1 MGSGGFCAMHRPTT
15 GLWQNSDFL
24 KLWLG
29 QAVSQFGDR
38 ITRGALPL
46 TAVLTLH
53 ATAGDMS
60 LLIVVLAAPML
71 LVGLLA
77 GVWVDRLRRRPLLII
92 TDLVR
97 AGLLASI
104 PLAALFGVLA

>member
-1 MGSGGFCAMHRPTT
+1 MPACAMHGPTT
-15 GLWQNSDFL
+15 GLWRNSDFR

-29 QAVSQFGDR
+29 QAVSQCGDR

-46 TAVLTLH
+46 TAVITLH

-60 LLIVVLAAPML
+60 LLIVVQAAPML

-77 GVWVDRLRRRPLLII
+77 GVWVDRLRRRPLLIL
-92 TDLVR
+92 TDHIEPLLP
-97 AGLLASI
+97 AGAR
-104 PLAALFGVLA
+104 